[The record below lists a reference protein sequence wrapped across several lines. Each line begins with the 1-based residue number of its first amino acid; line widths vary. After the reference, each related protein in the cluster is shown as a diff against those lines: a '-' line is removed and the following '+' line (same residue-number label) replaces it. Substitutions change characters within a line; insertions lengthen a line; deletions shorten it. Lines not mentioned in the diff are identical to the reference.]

1 MAEPTDTAATSK
13 GESLPWTEKYRPS
26 TLDDVVAHE
35 EIIGT
40 LRRLMNSDSMPHLLL
55 YGPPGTGKTTT
66 IKACA
71 HYLYGKARMLANV
84 LEMNASDDRGI
95 DVVRQQIREFC
106 STSSIFSMAGPM
118 TSSTAAPSAS
128 GANEAGGEKRPN
140 APLRP
145 SHSFKLVVLDE
156 ADHMSHDAQAALRRI
171 IEKYTRNAR
180 FCILCNHIN
189 RIIPALQSRCTRFR
203 FAPVRKAAML
213 PRLRQVAEGEGV
225 ACTAEGL
232 AAAFHLSQ
240 GDLRR
245 CLNTMQSA
253 ALAAGEITAE
263 AVYRA
268 TGNPTPA
275 EVAAIVADALSGD
288 FASCWPKLEVAV
300 TDKGVSVMDLLREI
314 HPIVMAM
321 DLPQDCKCFLLT
333 KLSDLEYYSAGG
345 AREGVG
351 LSGILGAFQLVKEAV
366 TQRKPINEVV
376 AAFVR

>member
-1 MAEPTDTAATSK
+1 MAKRMTDSTETALTTK
-13 GESLPWTEKYRPS
+13 NGSLPWTEKYRPS
-26 TLDDVVAHE
+26 SLDDVVAHE

-40 LRRLMNSDSMPHLLL
+40 MRHLMDSDSMPHLLL

-71 HYLYGKARMLANV
+71 RYLYGKARMIANV

-95 DVVRQQIREFC
+95 DVVRHQIREFC
-106 STSSIFSMAGPM
+106 STSSIFSMPGPVA
-118 TSSTAAPSAS
+118 SSTLSA
-128 GANEAGGEKRPN
+128 K
-140 APLRP
+140 PL
-145 SHSFKLVVLDE
+145 HTFKLVVLDE

-203 FAPVRKAAML
+203 FAPVSKAAML
-213 PRLRQVAEGEGV
+213 PRLRQVVEGEGV
-225 ACTAEGL
+225 AYTTEGL
-232 AAAFHLSQ
+232 AAAFQLSQ

-245 CLNTMQSA
+245 CLNTLQSA

-268 TGNPTPA
+268 TGNPSPV
-275 EVAAIVADALSGD
+275 EVVGIVSDALSGD
-288 FASCWPKLEVAV
+288 FASCWPRLEAAV
-300 TDKGVSVMDLLREI
+300 VDKGVSVMDLLREI
-314 HPIVMAM
+314 HPIVMSM
-321 DLPQDCKCFLLT
+321 DLPQDCKCFLLI
-333 KLSDLEYYSAGG
+333 KFSDLEYYAAGG

-366 TQRKPINEVV
+366 TQRKPIKAVL
-376 AAFVR
+376 ADFVR